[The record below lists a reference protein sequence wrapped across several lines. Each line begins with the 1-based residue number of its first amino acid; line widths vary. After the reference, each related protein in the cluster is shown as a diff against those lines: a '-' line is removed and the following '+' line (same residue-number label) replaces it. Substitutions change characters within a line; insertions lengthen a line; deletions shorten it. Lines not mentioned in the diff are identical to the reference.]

1 MQSEM
6 IGTYFSNKKQR
17 PLYFTL
23 LKLENELHEATFR
36 HSSGNCRKEKSE
48 NQLKE
53 KKLSLESVS
62 VSRTLAESLN

>member
-6 IGTYFSNKKQR
+6 IGTYFSHKKNR
-17 PLYFTL
+17 HLFTL

>member
-6 IGTYFSNKKQR
+6 IGTYFSHKKNR
-17 PLYFTL
+17 VLFTL